1 MARNLFEICKSKVI
15 SDSGSI
21 FTHIGRRTPVR
32 PFYGLLLFC
41 FCYDQMWT
49 SDDPNR
55 VHLKHL
61 EKHRMFEQIPFI
73 KPVILLISYFQIS
86 LLVSSNLMKIKM
98 QLIATVGT
106 KMKMF
111 WKDGR
116 VHGRIQ
122 WAGNKHWDPPCTD
135 FAGQIRKQHF
145 RREIQTQLISSPFE
159 LSLNSEH
166 RLTTAS
172 LWFIDY
178 EPWSTIVGHRLTRRL
193 TPASMNPDSESG
205 CFWVSK

>member
-1 MARNLFEICKSKVI
+1 MKNYNNCHEIIFDSLRRNNLESNLIFFARTLKVIPSCCKYFTVFKIPDTIMLPSQAQHSLLFPKWVIFILKNLITSPLQPLFKMARNLFEICKSKVI

-73 KPVILLISYFQIS
+73 KPVILLISYFQI
-86 LLVSSNLMKIKM
+86 LL
-98 QLIATVGT
+98 
-106 KMKMF
+106 
-111 WKDGR
+111 
-116 VHGRIQ
+116 
-122 WAGNKHWDPPCTD
+122 
-135 FAGQIRKQHF
+135 
-145 RREIQTQLISSPFE
+145 
-159 LSLNSEH
+159 
-166 RLTTAS
+166 
-172 LWFIDY
+172 
-178 EPWSTIVGHRLTRRL
+178 
-193 TPASMNPDSESG
+193 
-205 CFWVSK
+205 